1 MESGAPPA
9 TDAELVELLRQ
20 ASSLLRTMDALG
32 LAHPS
37 AHLSMAIEVLK
48 REYPVLSGGGSPS
61 DLHH

>member
-1 MESGAPPA
+1 MESGDPRA
-9 TDAELVELLRQ
+9 TDAELVELLEQ
-20 ASSLLRTMDALG
+20 ASMLLQRMDELG

-48 REYPVLSGGGSPS
+48 REHPALSGGGSPS